1 MNNKV
6 MTWAKRITLIVLGVA
21 LLVSAGL
28 VFLTS
33 YTSWN
38 DYYKQMLIK
47 KERFDKEQEPEVTV
61 MNGIRVS
68 VKDGVGFFKNGK
80 ASADKAN
87 FIVEGLYT
95 IGNEIN
101 KRDYE
106 EELSASDYTLTVP
119 EDFVEN
125 GGELKFNFKTE
136 EEKKDEEGN
145 TVYVKGDKDK
155 GDKVDKDGFKLD
167 EKGNK
172 IPETVMI
179 YDFTEVMNIELLDV
193 KLDHIEVTKNPYL
206 VAYAE
211 GDKFQS
217 AGMTVNAV
225 YNDGSKLE
233 NLAVSL
239 LDISKEA
246 LTAEDKTVKLAYK
259 YGEAEE
265 EVIYGEV
272 PVTVMTK
279 DEFTNG
285 ELENLTVI
293 GDVSL
298 EVGKDVS
305 SVTPVVYASYSS
317 GNYIKLNESE
327 YKISGLKGVAEF
339 GKKYNLVISS
349 VAYPEIST
357 RLSLYPTKNL
367 AAEQATIKGATA
379 YDGYVKDFDSGD
391 YIEFVYNSATAT
403 VVNFY
408 LNMSNGYLVYENG
421 AFVAKAINFNDFA
434 YVSVNGKLKQ
444 ISYDFK
450 SGGPYEYMSD
460 GLMTFDKVYIG
471 AYAVKAGDNLV
482 RICFK
487 DSSSGVTAYYGQYVA
502 GAIEKLEAA
511 TEVATSAYNSLGEYV
526 VECKE
531 SGATQAYKVTKELE
545 WGSFG
550 ISSGTNWI
558 YAAATDG
565 DYIYFYSNCAG
576 SGDKLIGTQGAT
588 IIKYDPSEKEV
599 VAYSATMNY
608 AGETNASIFTRDDY
622 VYSVAADGTF
632 MRIPTSFTGNGT
644 AKVEYVPSFALRSE
658 KGENVNATFKSVYY
672 NQTSRKYAALSG
684 ANVSIYNAKGEF
696 ETSFSVKGSVTVKKP
711 DGSNGNAS
719 AAKITGDENY
729 IYVGYKNNAI
739 INPAMT
745 IYDWSGKFIADV
757 QPTNTADIMGF
768 ATTGSTNVQSIVA
781 LDGSV
786 YFTMVRW
793 SGGNHSSV
801 YKVEVAGGG
810 SSEDKPVTENMDLYE
825 YIDACEEK
833 GVTPSYIKTS
843 LGSIQG
849 VSGYAHGLA
858 TDGKYLYVSY
868 NDTTAKGNTSIAKI
882 EASTGK
888 FIGRTVTFERGGA
901 WNNGDYLTYMDG
913 YVYVVLS
920 SGAVKRVKAD
930 SITSSSEAVCEDYDL
945 KISGLTANKFAMT
958 YNSLVGKIAVLAGN
972 TVYVAGAK
980 SLTVESSVASSL
992 TKPMGI
998 ASDAN
1003 YIYAFDEKNSQFGSA
1018 LINVYD
1024 WSGNLVKKGVVV
1036 PNLIAT
1042 EKSNNVQQLC
1052 VINGEYYFLV
1062 CRWGSGGEIVKVSF
1076 DTSVLK

>member
-1 MNNKV
+1 MNTKV
-6 MTWAKRITLIVLGVA
+6 MTLIKRITLIVLGVA
-21 LLVSAGL
+21 LLFSAGL

-95 IGNEIN
+95 IGNEVT

-119 EDFVEN
+119 ENFVEN
-125 GGELKFNFKTE
+125 GGELKFSFKTE

-172 IPETVMI
+172 IPETVTV
-179 YDFTEVMNIELLDV
+179 YDFTETMNIELVEV

-225 YNDGSKLE
+225 YNDGSKIE
-233 NLAVSL
+233 NLAASL
-239 LDISKEA
+239 LDIKKDT

-259 YGEAEE
+259 YGEAED

-272 PVTVMTK
+272 PVNVMTK
-279 DEFTNG
+279 EEFTNG

-305 SVTPVVYASYSS
+305 SVKPVVYASYSS
-317 GNYIKLNESE
+317 GNYIKLDESE
-327 YKISGLKGVAEF
+327 YNVSGLKGVAEF
-339 GKKYNLVISS
+339 GKKYNLVITS
-349 VAYPEIST
+349 AAQPEIST
-357 RLSLYPTKNL
+357 RLALYPTKSL
-367 AAEQATIKGATA
+367 AAEQATLKGATA

-434 YVSVNGKLKQ
+434 YLSVNGKLKQ
-444 ISYDFK
+444 VSYGFS

-460 GLMTFDKVYIG
+460 GLMTYDKVYIG
-471 AYAVKAGDNLV
+471 AYAVKAGDNIV

-487 DSSSGVTAYYGQYVA
+487 DSSSGVTAAYGQYVA

-511 TEVATSAYNSLGEYV
+511 TEVATSSYNSLGEYV

-531 SGATQAYKVTKELE
+531 SGTTEAYKVTKELE
-545 WGSFG
+545 WGNFG
-550 ISSGTNWI
+550 ITSGTNWV

-565 DYIYFYSNCAG
+565 DYIYFYSNRAG
-576 SGDKLIGTQGAT
+576 SGNDLIGTQGAT
-588 IIKYDPSEKEV
+588 IIKYDPNEKKV
-599 VAYSATMNY
+599 VAYSAAMNY
-608 AGETNASIFTRDDY
+608 AGETNASIFTRDGY
-622 VYSVAADGTF
+622 VYSIASDGTF
-632 MRIPTSFTGNGT
+632 MRLPTSFTGNGT
-644 AKVEYVPSFALRSE
+644 AKVEYVPSLALKNE
-658 KGENVNATFKSVYY
+658 KGESVNATLKAVYY

-684 ANVSIYNAKGEF
+684 SNISIYNAKGEY
-696 ETSFSVKGSVTVKKP
+696 ETSFAVKTSVSVKKP
-711 DGSNGNAS
+711 DGTPGNAS
-719 AAKITGDENY
+719 AAKITGDSDY
-729 IYVGYKNNAI
+729 IYVGYKNNGI
-739 INPAMT
+739 ISPAMT

-757 QPTNTADIMGF
+757 QPTNTTDIMGF
-768 ATTGSTNVQSIVA
+768 ATTGSCNVQSIVS
-781 LDGSV
+781 LDGNV
-786 YFTMVRW
+786 YFTMLRW
-793 SGGNHSSV
+793 VSGNQSSV
-801 YKVEVAGGG
+801 YKVEAVGG

-825 YIDACEEK
+825 YIEACNEK

-843 LGSIQG
+843 LGMAQG

-858 TDGKYLYVSY
+858 TDGKYLFVSY
-868 NDTTAKGNTSIAKI
+868 NDTSAKGNTSIAKI
-882 EASTGK
+882 EAATGK
-888 FIGRTVTFERGGA
+888 FIGRTVTFERGSA
-901 WNNGDYLTYMDG
+901 WNNGDYLCYMDG

-920 SGAVKRVKAD
+920 NGTVKRVKAD
-930 SITSSSEAVCEDYDL
+930 SITSANEAVCENYDL
-945 KISGLTANKFAMT
+945 KINGLTANKFALT
-958 YNSLVGKIAVLAGN
+958 YNSLVGKIAVLAGG
-972 TVYVAGAK
+972 TVHIAGEK

-1003 YIYAFDEKNSQFGSA
+1003 YIYAFDEKNSEFGSA

-1036 PNLIAT
+1036 PNLITT
-1042 EKSNNVQQLC
+1042 ETNNNVQSMC